1 MNPIFSSLKT
11 SPVPIAIG
19 MFKLLSICRPV
30 SKPMMQHLPQ
40 QNIDSHLLTL
50 QIAAPVREKKFGV
63 HFKKI
68 SKY

>member
-1 MNPIFSSLKT
+1 
-11 SPVPIAIG
+11 
-19 MFKLLSICRPV
+19 
-30 SKPMMQHLPQ
+30 MMQHLPQ